1 MIRTYSELLEF
12 DTFLERFEYLKLG
25 GVVGEETFGYDRY
38 LNQIFYR
45 SPEWKKVRNEV
56 ILRDEGRDLGVEGRE
71 LSSNIFIHHMN
82 PIALRDIDERNPDIL
97 NPEYLICCSKGTHN
111 AIHYG
116 NAGLLMLEPV
126 VRRPFDTCPWK
137 RVE

>member
-82 PIALRDIDERNPDIL
+82 PIVLRDIDDRNPDIL
-97 NPEYLICCSKGTHN
+97 NPDYLICCSKDTHN

-116 NAGLLMLEPV
+116 NASLLMLEPI